1 MHDEDFIYDHI
12 RRRIKK
18 LRESHPKTEK
28 KTTQDQLAKACG
40 IDRSTLTNIE
50 LGNQR
55 PPIVV
60 VYRVCGFFGIDLDD
74 VLPDLES
81 VFAEDSASVEVGD
94 TVHRVSGDKTATVI
108 ASLRLKRA

>member
-1 MHDEDFIYDHI
+1 MRDEQLIYDHI
-12 RRRIKK
+12 SRRIKK
-18 LRESHPKTEK
+18 LRQSHPKTER

-55 PPIVV
+55 PPIFVI
-60 VYRVCGFFGIDLDD
+60 YRVCDFFGIDLDD
-74 VLPDLES
+74 VLPNLES
-81 VFAEDSASVEVGD
+81 VFAEDSTSVEVGD

-108 ASLRLKRA
+108 KSLRLKRA